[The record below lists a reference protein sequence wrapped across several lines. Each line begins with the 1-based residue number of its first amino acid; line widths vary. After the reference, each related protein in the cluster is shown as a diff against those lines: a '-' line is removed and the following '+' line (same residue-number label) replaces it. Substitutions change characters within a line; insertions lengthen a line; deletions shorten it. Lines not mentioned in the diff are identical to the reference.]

1 MYISKQKHATKSTV
15 QRPEHRPEFAC
26 CGDDPACHRVREGLQ
41 QDCLGDS
48 FTIFWVFTLVFC
60 CVVHID
66 TTVGTAPPAANQNSN
81 TVPVAAAALHQAP
94 NEVGLAP
101 TAIRALPTFVH
112 KKAPSQSGES
122 SDRGAEMCSVCLEV
136 IQEGETVRQ
145 LPVCLHLF
153 HMGCVDMWLGSHSTC
168 PVCRSAIVL
177 LDCA

>member
-1 MYISKQKHATKSTV
+1 MPPNPRCSDRSTGRNLLVVATILLV
-15 QRPEHRPEFAC
+15 IVY
-26 CGDDPACHRVREGLQ
+26 VRAYNRIAWVIP
-41 QDCLGDS
+41 

-66 TTVGTAPPAANQNSN
+66 TTVGTGPPAANQNSN